1 MLCSPACRLTST
13 TRKQC
18 CRYDLYAWYLQIL
31 PSHRGI
37 GIQLRD
43 GGSARNITFANITLT
58 AQRNCPTWWGAGEAL
73 AITVFPRYDNQAT
86 HSQLEAVTLQHIR
99 ATSESGIVIAGDEAS
114 PKRAWRIGNVSILDM
129 QLHMRKLSAYR
140 GGSIDLRPGLGTRH
154 YNVSVPAVFVRNVE
168 RLQLQVCCH
177 MIQVKAVHATGQRHS
192 VAKCCTAHNACTS
205 FMPARLNVQRQSLN
219 YWVAPT
225 RPRFA
230 AGRVAYPTIR
240 QTAARG
246 LGRST

>member
-18 CRYDLYAWYLQIL
+18 RRYDLYAWYLQIL

-154 YNVSVPAVFVRNVE
+154 YNVSVPAC
-168 RLQLQVCCH
+168 VCP
-177 MIQVKAVHATGQRHS
+177 QRRAPAATGVLPHDS
-192 VAKCCTAHNACTS
+192 GESCACNR
-205 FMPARLNVQRQSLN
+205 PATLSSKVLHCPQCLHIIHAS
-219 YWVAPT
+219 
-225 RPRFA
+225 
-230 AGRVAYPTIR
+230 
-240 QTAARG
+240 
-246 LGRST
+246 